1 MGAVS
6 LRGVEGQVAAR
17 ATLWSGYFRRHV
29 PEGVLLVPTTPPLR
43 LPFPLDIALSADVVT
58 WERRLAE
65 GDDWALEPARL
76 AFLLDPLRSASSCFH
91 LGLGALAGYRMR
103 EASGALVHDITP
115 LTALTL
121 FADVESEDGLW
132 VLRASGTAGWTF
144 SPGAMGGTFRA
155 RGEVDAARTLAALN
169 NQPLSVFVH
178 ARAAWADAGARAS
191 SEVVVTAGVR
201 LTLFSAR

>member
-1 MGAVS
+1 M
-6 LRGVEGQVAAR
+6 AAR

-29 PEGVLLVPTTPPLR
+29 PEGVLLVPTTPLRR
-43 LPFPLDIALSADVVT
+43 LPFPLDLALAAEVLT

-144 SPGAMGGTFRA
+144 GPGAMGGTFRA